1 MAAMKSRKQRTDRRF
16 GSIRLRRAAWIAA
29 AWIAAACAAV
39 PLMAQETESAPAIP
53 TKNLLAIVREGGV
66 LMIPIGACSFV
77 FVVFLLERCFS
88 LRRSRVVPRPFV
100 KRFLEMLA
108 DRQLDRATAL
118 TLCDENR
125 SPVSSVFAA
134 AVKKWG
140 RPAVEVEQAVLDE
153 GERVANH
160 LRRFVR
166 LFNGIATV
174 TPLMGLLGTVL
185 GMIQSFNMIASAAA
199 MGRPELLAGGISV
212 ALITTAAGLTV
223 AIPALTA
230 YLWFVGRV
238 DRFVIEIDSLSQ
250 EVVES
255 IAGDRAVE
263 SGAKSAEKGL
273 GKRAA

>member
-1 MAAMKSRKQRTDRRF
+1 MKSRKQRTDRRF

>member
-1 MAAMKSRKQRTDRRF
+1 MAAMNSRKQRTDRRF